1 MNYIGDL
8 SLLDQIFKN
17 PEINENGDMIVK
29 LDENL
34 MNKIKNNQ
42 KKFFTD
48 AESDDELVNNSVNET
63 TNETTDKTTNE
74 TTDKTTNEPVCKTEI
89 GTLFEKM
96 IAMNDNLELIK
107 KNNKLKEELIQL
119 HTQKLKLIEQQTV
132 LLVENSEKNKNK
144 LAIIDNCLEK
154 ITKQINDINQ
164 KINEFN
170 KQINAKKQKYN

>member
-17 PEINENGDMIVK
+17 PKINKNGDVVVK

-34 MNKIKNNQ
+34 INNIKNNQ

-48 AESDDELVNNSVNET
+48 GESDNDYVNDSGNETTNKINEINET
-63 TNETTDKTTNE
+63 TNE
-74 TTDKTTNEPVCKTEI
+74 TNEPVCKTEI

-107 KNNKLKEELIQL
+107 KNNKLKEELITL
-119 HTQKLKLIEQQTV
+119 HKQKLKLMEQQNT
-132 LLVENSEKNKNK
+132 LLVENSKKNKNK
-144 LAIIDNCLEK
+144 LEIIDNCLVK
-154 ITKQINDINQ
+154 ITEQINDINQ
-164 KINEFN
+164 KINEFD
-170 KQINAKKQKYN
+170 KQINIKKQKYY

>member
-17 PEINENGDMIVK
+17 PKINKNGDMVVK

-34 MNKIKNNQ
+34 INNIKNNQ

-48 AESDDELVNNSVNET
+48 GESDNDYVNDSGNET
-63 TNETTDKTTNE
+63 TNE
-74 TTDKTTNEPVCKTEI
+74 TNEPVCKTEI

-107 KNNKLKEELIQL
+107 KNNKLKEELITL
-119 HTQKLKLIEQQTV
+119 HKQKLKLMEQQNT
-132 LLVENSEKNKNK
+132 LLVENSKKNKNK
-144 LAIIDNCLEK
+144 LEIIDNCLVK
-154 ITKQINDINQ
+154 INEQINDINQ
-164 KINEFN
+164 KINEFD
-170 KQINAKKQKYN
+170 KQINIKKQKYY